1 MCAEPGQP
9 VIDLPAAPDLVGRVA
24 RFLFDEVMP
33 AVEDQKLRHRV
44 RVAVNLLH
52 LVEREIAIDGVAVDQ
67 DGRIATPELIRRFG
81 SVATAARQLEAGDT
95 SIVDPE
101 VMGLLRDHTLMK
113 VRVADTH
120 GHRSQDGADQA

>member
-1 MCAEPGQP
+1 MSADPRRA
-9 VIDLPAAPDLVGRVA
+9 VVDLPAAPDLAGRVA

-52 LVEREIAIDGVAVDQ
+52 LVEREIALEDVAVDQ
-67 DGRIATPELIRRFG
+67 DGRIATPELLRRFG
-81 SVATAARQLEAGDT
+81 SVAAAARQLEDGEI

-113 VRVADTH
+113 VRVAETR
-120 GHRSQDGADQA
+120 GRRSQDGAQQA